1 LLIGVKTAAQYSGTG
16 TFTKVSAAA
25 DLTDGYYVIA
35 YGTTFAMNNT
45 YTSSTYFANTSIS
58 PASGTTLTNPS
69 KSIVWKIETN
79 GSGKTI
85 YNEETAVYASYTG
98 SSNNVQAVTS
108 VSGNNQRWNITYVSG
123 SLFGVQNLGVTS
135 RYLQY
140 NTSSPRFACYTGTQ
154 QDITFYKMASASYTV
169 TFNGNGST
177 GGSMASQSAGS
188 STALT
193 ANGFTKTGYGLED
206 GHRLLLMLHLE
217 RWLMPIR
224 LHILSQVA
232 QHYMQYG
239 ILQLIIIVTEVQV
252 LLHHKRVIIMEA
264 PVQVRLH

>member
-1 LLIGVKTAAQYSGTG
+1 MKTNAMEQSLFSARKHFLLKSVKAFLFFFFLLIGVKTAAQYSGTG

-108 VSGNNQRWNITYVSG
+108 VSGNNQRLNITYVSG

-135 RYLQY
+135 RY
-140 NTSSPRFACYTGTQ
+140 S
-154 QDITFYKMASASYTV
+154 I
-169 TFNGNGST
+169 
-177 GGSMASQSAGS
+177 
-188 STALT
+188 
-193 ANGFTKTGYGLED
+193 
-206 GHRLLLMLHLE
+206 
-217 RWLMPIR
+217 
-224 LHILSQVA
+224 
-232 QHYMQYG
+232 
-239 ILQLIIIVTEVQV
+239 
-252 LLHHKRVIIMEA
+252 
-264 PVQVRLH
+264 